1 MGDMINDVLFTK
13 DSENWCASIWMGV
26 WCSVYKT
33 QCKSLC
39 SHLAG
44 DIVFCSQNAVWISG
58 LLSGWWYIDVLFTK
72 HSVNC
77 CVSFWMGIWCSV
89 HTHTHTHTHTQN
101 RIAVLHFDWGYVILF
116 TKHYGH
122 CLAPFRL
129 GTWCSVHETLWT
141 ALLPVAGNM
150 VLSVQFFAAFW
161 LVMQTVLFTKHNVNC
176 WSAFWLGLWFS
187 AEAESAP
194 FWLLN
199 TSVHPTEHCKLIC
212 FFLSIDMC
220 FVH

>member
-1 MGDMINDVLFTK
+1 M
-13 DSENWCASIWMGV
+13 
-26 WCSVYKT
+26 
-33 QCKSLC
+33 QCEFLGFF
-39 SHLAG
+39 LAG
-44 DIVFCSQNAVWISG
+44 DILMFCSLNTVWIAVFPF
-58 LLSGWWYIDVLFTK
+58 GWGYGVLF
-72 HSVNC
+72 
-77 CVSFWMGIWCSV
+77 
-89 HTHTHTHTHTQN
+89 THTHTHTQN
-101 RIAVLHFDWGYVILF
+101 RIAVLHFDWGYFILF